1 MDDGQVREKLLR
13 GLEDVLEG
21 SEFKDGVKKIRDSAV
36 ARIIKDTMDGTIN
49 WKRDLRRY
57 AKHRDWFVSTVT
69 VKDRKGEDIVLP
81 ATIEYYRGELD
92 PDANEITSDAYLYL
106 GDGRNGDGDFY
117 RAVPLTSY
125 RSNPDFKG
133 VLIKLHIIPPEE

>member
-13 GLEDVLEG
+13 GLEDVFERSKFLERA
-21 SEFKDGVKKIRDSAV
+21 EEIRANAV

-117 RAVPLTSY
+117 KTEPLTACSGN
-125 RSNPDFKG
+125 SDFKG